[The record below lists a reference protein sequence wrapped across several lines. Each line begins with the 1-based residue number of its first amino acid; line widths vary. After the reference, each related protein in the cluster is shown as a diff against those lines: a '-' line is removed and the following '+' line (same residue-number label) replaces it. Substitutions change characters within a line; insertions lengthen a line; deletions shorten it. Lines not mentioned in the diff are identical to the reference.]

1 MEAAIASDEDAA
13 AEVAKVEEPPTTLL
27 SELHCQYVLSLEK
40 AFQPTPTCP
49 SSLFSAD
56 ARQL

>member
-1 MEAAIASDEDAA
+1 MASDEDAA